1 MGLKSETNRKWSE
14 QELDEKAVWAFQH
27 PHNAK
32 ERRKIRNDIAD
43 EIEEILS
50 LSHKNYEYMAKKIIE
65 NIGGKENIISFQ
77 NCITRLRIELKRY

>member
-1 MGLKSETNRKWSE
+1 MRLALFQCMYSCQRSKSFRHIE
-14 QELDEKAVWAFQH
+14 
-27 PHNAK
+27 
-32 ERRKIRNDIAD
+32 AD

>member
-1 MGLKSETNRKWSE
+1 MILIPSLKINWVKMR
-14 QELDEKAVWAFQH
+14 LALFQCMYSCQRSKSFRH
-27 PHNAK
+27 I
-32 ERRKIRNDIAD
+32 EAD